1 MRNFWKRKLGSRK
14 FWAGAALVLIGC
26 ILCLAGQVIA
36 GIILIGIG
44 GLGYM
49 VTEAM
54 VDIAGIFNAEEDA
67 EEEPAATDS
76 SAEADAAE
84 ESPSAEDSGA
94 AGSAEEDLPD
104 LSEEAAEALMEEI
117 STEAAEDAQD
127 GDASETTA
135 AEEETEITA
144 EEKEAEA

>member
-26 ILCLAGQVIA
+26 ILCLAGQIIA

-67 EEEPAATDS
+67 EEE
-76 SAEADAAE
+76 
-84 ESPSAEDSGA
+84 
-94 AGSAEEDLPD
+94 
-104 LSEEAAEALMEEI
+104 
-117 STEAAEDAQD
+117 
-127 GDASETTA
+127 
-135 AEEETEITA
+135 TEITA

>member
-1 MRNFWKRKLGSRK
+1 MKKREGKRKLSSRK
-14 FWAGAALVLIGC
+14 FWAGAAMMGIGC
-26 ILCLAGQVIA
+26 VLCLAGQVIA

-67 EEEPAATDS
+67 EEEPAAADA

-84 ESPSAEDSGA
+84 DSGT

-127 GDASETTA
+127 GDA
-135 AEEETEITA
+135 
-144 EEKEAEA
+144 